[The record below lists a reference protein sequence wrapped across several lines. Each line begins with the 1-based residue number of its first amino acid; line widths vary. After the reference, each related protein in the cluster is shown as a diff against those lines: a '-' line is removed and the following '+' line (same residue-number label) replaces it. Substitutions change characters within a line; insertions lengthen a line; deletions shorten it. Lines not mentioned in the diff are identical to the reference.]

1 MNRRRL
7 IQLAGVV
14 LLCAAATLAGAQALE
29 IIALRH
35 RTADQVLPA
44 LRPLL
49 EPGGTLSAHSN
60 QLIIRTSPAN
70 LAEIRRAL
78 ETIDRPARRLQI
90 SVRFASAQ
98 QAAGRDV
105 AVRGAVGDRGSRIEV
120 RGRDSNGAAEDRI
133 DQRLFVL
140 DGGRALIYAGESRA
154 FPQGQHTVIQE
165 VATGLEVVPRLAG
178 DLVMLEIAPQREMQD
193 AVQRVAT
200 TLAIR
205 LGVWTEIGGVQ
216 ASASRHDRGI
226 ATASRAG
233 TFDSRR
239 IWLKV
244 EQAPN

>member
-7 IQLAGVV
+7 IQLAG
-14 LLCAAATLAGAQALE
+14 AAALSAAAKLATAQVLE

-49 EPGGTLSAHSN
+49 EPGATLSAHSN

-78 ETIDRPARRLQI
+78 EAIDRPARRLQI
-90 SVRFASAQ
+90 SVRFGNALQETSRELGAS
-98 QAAGRDV
+98 GTISN
-105 AVRGAVGDRGSRIEV
+105 RGSRIDV
-120 RGRDSNGAAEDRI
+120 RGRDSRSASEGRV

-140 DGGRALIYAGESRA
+140 DGGRALIHAGESRPIA
-154 FPQGQHTVIQE
+154 QPQHTVIQE

-178 DLVMLEIAPQREMQD
+178 DQVMLDIAPQREARD

-200 TLAIR
+200 TLTTR

-216 ASASRHDRGI
+216 SMASAGNIESQ
-226 ATASRAG
+226 
-233 TFDSRR
+233 R
-239 IWLKV
+239 IWVKV
-244 EQAPN
+244 EEAPD